1 MNDKKNAE
9 AKETILKVNRL
20 GKYFLYFNLK
30 ITLSGQNVVV
40 FLTFI
45 FILIS
50 VSKKIVDSS
59 FPFFHRA

>member
-30 ITLSGQNVVV
+30 MTLSGQNVVV
-40 FLTFI
+40 FLTLI
-45 FILIS
+45 FIVIS
-50 VSKKIVDSS
+50 V
-59 FPFFHRA
+59 